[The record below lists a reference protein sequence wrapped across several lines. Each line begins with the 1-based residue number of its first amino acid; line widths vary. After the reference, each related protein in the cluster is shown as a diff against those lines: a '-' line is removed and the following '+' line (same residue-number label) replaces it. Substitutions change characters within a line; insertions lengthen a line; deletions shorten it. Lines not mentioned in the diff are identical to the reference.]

1 VRQLGCGSRWLG
13 AVVIDEL
20 LCAILVL

>member
-1 VRQLGCGSRWLG
+1 VRQLGCGGRWLG